1 MPMPKEYR
9 EELVKSHERSER
21 QARGDTR
28 REMART
34 LGLIVFWTACGLALI
49 GMAFHVTDA
58 TIGKAYFLGGHVVWV
73 GGVAAALHSAY
84 RRGEQR
90 GDW

>member
-1 MPMPKEYR
+1 MPIPEEYR
-9 EELVKSHERSER
+9 AALVKRHARSER
-21 QARGDTR
+21 EARGDTR
-28 REMART
+28 REMGRT
-34 LGLIVFWTACGLALI
+34 LGLIALWTACGLGLL

-58 TIGKAYFLGGHVVWV
+58 TIGRAYFLAGHIVWIA
-73 GGVAAALHSAY
+73 GVAGALHSAY